1 VKFVEYLRRGQ
12 WSMIVGYAL
21 FVSLLAAGYYYNI
34 TFVQLGLIDLGTRL
48 VGLSG
53 NAVSAWMGALA
64 LITFASAVVAG
75 VLMDRRG
82 WSTDLRTKFRL
93 LFGVV
98 VVQLALT
105 IVAPQIRTVTGFGA
119 WIVAASLSMGVGFP
133 VTFAMTIDF
142 VPVRDRGY
150 VAAAA
155 TALAYF
161 AGNVYPLEWSIDTF
175 SLVMSAA
182 MIPGAI
188 VLGLLAFTRIGFVEA
203 MADNYREFGV
213 GRFCRPTPVRTRG
226 FAFLGAVTLMFGVFF
241 VDSLG
246 FLRIIEEPA
255 YILSAWQSPS
265 FGTHLWL
272 GSVHVVGAIVGGVL
286 YRNFDRRWLFLWVF
300 GLFGFTHLLYTFD
313 LRVTQLAPTAAG
325 TPRAPPLLNPS
336 FYALTVSL
344 YTTLNFALWPD
355 FSTPE
360 TIGTRS
366 AIGVGLAGFLSTF
379 LSTAVALSFEE
390 AAVGLLSHLN
400 VVNALALL
408 LFFGLIVSLYARGL
422 WRFLGAGSLRGE
434 RGERS

>member
-1 VKFVEYLRRGQ
+1 VKFVAYVRRRQ
-12 WSMIVGYAL
+12 WPMVIGYGL
-21 FVSLLAAGYYYNI
+21 FVTLLAAGYYYNI

-53 NAVSAWMGALA
+53 TAVSAWMGALA
-64 LITFASAVVAG
+64 LITFASAVATG
-75 VLMDRRG
+75 VTMDRRG
-82 WSTDLRTKFRL
+82 WSADLRTKFRL

-98 VVQLALT
+98 IVQLALT
-105 IVAPQIRTVTGFGA
+105 VVAPEIRTVAGFGA

-133 VTFAMTIDF
+133 VTFALTIDF

-161 AGNVYPLEWSIDTF
+161 AGNVYPLEWAVGTF
-175 SLVMSAA
+175 SLVMTAA
-182 MIPGAI
+182 MLPGAL
-188 VLGLLAFTRIGFVEA
+188 VLGMLAFTRIGFVEA
-203 MADNYREFGV
+203 MADNHREFGV
-213 GRFCRPTPVRTRG
+213 GRFCRRGPVRTRG
-226 FAFLGAVTLMFGVFF
+226 VAFLGAVGLMFGVFF

-272 GSVHVVGAIVGGVL
+272 GTVHVIGAIVGGVL

-313 LRVTQLAPTAAG
+313 LRVTEIVAG
-325 TPRAPPLLNPS
+325 AGADPRAPPLLNPS

-355 FSTPE
+355 FATPE

-390 AAVGLLSHLN
+390 ADVGLLSHLN

-408 LFFGLIVSLYARGL
+408 LFFGLLVSLYARGL
-422 WRFLGAGSLRGE
+422 WRAREPQHGSE
-434 RGERS
+434 QT